1 MNVLKRIGNFV
12 WRTIQETIGLVWLVT
27 TAIVT
32 FTVWIVFCTGCYLW
46 IVLGRILDLFCP
58 NAWDDVAD
66 LLAAISDYLDKDKK
80 DDDDVKEQEEL

>member
-1 MNVLKRIGNFV
+1 MNVAKGIGNFV

-58 NAWDDVAD
+58 NTWDDIAD
-66 LLAAISDYLDKDKK
+66 LLSAISDYLDKDKK
-80 DDDDVKEQEEL
+80 DDDKEVEQEEQ

>member
-1 MNVLKRIGNFV
+1 MMNVAKRIGNFI
-12 WRTIQETIGLVWLVT
+12 WRVVQETVGLVWLVT

-58 NAWDDVAD
+58 NTWDDVGE
-66 LLAAISDYLDKDKK
+66 LLGAISDYLDKDKNEDK
-80 DDDDVKEQEEL
+80 EVEQEEQ